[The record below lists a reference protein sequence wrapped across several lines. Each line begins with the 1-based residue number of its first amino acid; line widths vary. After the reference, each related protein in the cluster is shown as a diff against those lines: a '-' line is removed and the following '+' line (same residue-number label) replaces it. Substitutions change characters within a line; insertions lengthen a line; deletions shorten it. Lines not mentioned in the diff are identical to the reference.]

1 MEYSFSEKSI
11 GVRLNVYKWSFNL
24 KTRIQITKLIKKD
37 FEIIGCFFMQNK
49 FHISLVLIIEK
60 PLFFC

>member
-37 FEIIGCFFMQNK
+37 FEIIG
-49 FHISLVLIIEK
+49 
-60 PLFFC
+60 